1 MSKFSSPIPVAT
13 KIVDDLE
20 LSIPWKKWFQSL
32 GNDWVS
38 SNQTITLAKK
48 VVVDGKVVSTPT
60 SFNYVINGSI
70 CFYQFIGS
78 TTEIIDLPY
87 SVGVDSIIDGVII
100 PKGTKSITFTTPTFG
115 FYFIQLQ

>member
-48 VVVDGKVVSTPT
+48 EIVNGKIISTPT

-70 CFYQFIGS
+70 CFYHFIG
-78 TTEIIDLPY
+78 TDTEIIDLPY
-87 SVGVDSIIDGVII
+87 PVGVDSLINGVVTS
-100 PKGTKSITFTTPTFG
+100 KGTKSISFSAPTSG
-115 FYFIQLQ
+115 FYFIQLT